1 MKRTEKILNEIEK
14 LRNERFLLETR
25 LISLEEDLVKSV
37 EETETLWTRD
47 QAARYLGISTKHLDD
62 MRTAGKILSRNISGA
77 IRFDPEAVKNYG
89 TPESGPADPMPR
101 GRPKRTA

>member
-1 MKRTEKILNEIEK
+1 MKRTEKILNEIEL

-25 LISLEEDLVKSV
+25 LISLEVDLVKAV
-37 EETETLWTRD
+37 EEEETLWSRD

-62 MRTAGKILSRNISGA
+62 MRVAGKIPCRNISGA
-77 IRFDPEAVKNYG
+77 IRFNPDDVRNYG
-89 TPESGPADPMPR
+89 TPGSGDADPMYR